1 MKLIND
7 RKFSWIIFGVG
18 CVLTI
23 IIFFFLP
30 ETIPMHFTEGIA
42 DDFSNRIEIFL
53 FPLLQL
59 VIMVLS
65 ANKSIKYLC
74 THSRRTLSNIQYNWI
89 VNGLCIL
96 ILVAEGQVIYR
107 AFH

>member
-7 RKFSWIIFGVG
+7 RRFSWIICGVG

-23 IIFFFLP
+23 ILFFFLP
-30 ETIPMHFTEGIA
+30 EIIPTHFTKGIA
-42 DDFSNRIEIFL
+42 DDFSNRREIFL

-65 ANKSIKYLC
+65 GNRSIKYLL
-74 THSRRTLSNIQYNWI
+74 THSKTTLSDIQYNWM

-96 ILVAEGQVIYR
+96 ILAAEGYVIYK
-107 AFH
+107 AFN